1 LTLWQ
6 KRGVDCKGF
15 FRELM
20 AKRTQNFGVP
30 IFTGVWPLLSGRQAD
45 FLHNEVPGIVVPE
58 QVRIQMAGSEG
69 DEGRARGLAIAR
81 QISRAALERFPGVY
95 LITPFLRYSTTVELA
110 AFARSL

>member
-1 LTLWQ
+1 
-6 KRGVDCKGF
+6 
-15 FRELM
+15 M
-20 AKRTQNFGVP
+20 AKRTQDFGVP

-58 QVRIQMAGSEG
+58 QVRIQMAGCEG

-81 QISRAALERFPGVY
+81 EISRAALERFPGVY